1 MTTPP
6 SIRRSVFAIAAL
18 AGMLQ
23 LAGCGEKNANAQGQG
38 AAPPPMELP
47 TVTVAPQRLAV
58 TTELPGRIEA
68 ARTAEVRARVP
79 GIVQKRVFQEGSE
92 VKADQVLFR
101 IDPGVYRANVNSAEA
116 ALARAEANLAQARL
130 TAERYKPLVATN
142 AISKQEFDNAQ
153 TAVKQA
159 EADVATAK
167 ASLETARLNLGYA
180 TVTAPI
186 SGRIGR
192 ALVTEGALVGQG
204 EATPLAVIQQI
215 DPVYVNITQSA
226 SEALELRR
234 AMENGRLQGM
244 GKDGA
249 KVTIVAEDG
258 QAYPH
263 AGKLLFSDIT
273 VDPTSGA
280 ITLRAQV
287 PNPNRFLL
295 PGMYVRARV
304 EQAVNEQA
312 ILVPQQAVQRN
323 AQGASVFVVNADNQ
337 AEVRP
342 VKTERAY
349 GNDWIISEG
358 LKAGDRVIVAGFQ
371 KLAPGAPVKPVPWK
385 EEQPAAAGKDTQGKA
400 DAK

>member
-1 MTTPP
+1 MPT
-6 SIRRSVFAIAAL
+6 IRRAAFAIVAL
-18 AGMLQ
+18 AGVLQ
-23 LAGCGEKNANAQGQG
+23 LAGCGEKNAHAQAPG
-38 AAPPPMELP
+38 AGAPPMELP
-47 TVTVAPQRLAV
+47 VVTVAPERLAV
-58 TTELPGRIEA
+58 TTELPGRVEA
-68 ARTAEVRARVP
+68 ARTAQVRARVP

-92 VKADQVLFR
+92 VKAGQVLFR
-101 IDPGVYRANVNSAEA
+101 IDPGVYQAAVNSAEA
-116 ALARAEANLAQARL
+116 AVAKAEANLAQARL
-130 TAERYKPLVATN
+130 TVKRYAPLVETN

-159 EADVATAK
+159 EADLATAK

-186 SGRIGR
+186 SGRVGR

-234 AMENGRLQGM
+234 AMANGQLQAM

-249 KVTIVAEDG
+249 KVTIVTEDG
-258 QAYPH
+258 QAYPQP
-263 AGKLLFSDIT
+263 GKLLFSDIT

-280 ITLRAQV
+280 ITLRAEV

-304 EQAVNEQA
+304 EQAVDEQA
-312 ILVPQQAVQRN
+312 ILVPQQAVQRG
-323 AQGASVFVVNADNQ
+323 AQGASVFVVNADGK
-337 AEVRP
+337 AEARP
-342 VKTERAY
+342 VKTARAH

-385 EEQPAAAGKDTQGKA
+385 EEQPAAAGNNAQGKA